1 MLWTKCNKWLTSYVS
16 FIHLLSLA
24 LCMGIGL
31 KFKHPTLFMEWLFY
45 VVSVSL
51 LSLFFLVR
59 RCSSLEAPQFGFI
72 YPQFCK
78 SLPISGTVCYL
89 DCRHG
94 FKSNGGVDEIR
105 CGKDGK
111 WNKDE
116 SSIMKCLGMSR
127 KRHNI
132 IEGVTV
138 IVISDE
144 NDTKTVESVF
154 RAHW

>member
-1 MLWTKCNKWLTSYVS
+1 MAYLICQFYSSTVFS
-16 FIHLLSLA
+16 A
-24 LCMGIGL
+24 LCGYWI
-31 KFKHPTLFMEWLFY
+31 KIKIRHFSWNDCFMSFLCRC
-45 VVSVSL
+45 S

-89 DCRHG
+89 DCRQG

-132 IEGVTV
+132 IAELHP
-138 IVISDE
+138 
-144 NDTKTVESVF
+144 
-154 RAHW
+154 RANGAP